1 MLTIYSK
8 NISFKKNDENMYFGS
23 LGYGVLKDL
32 YNDPLITEEL
42 NGSYI
47 LEFDY
52 KIDGT
57 LSEYLIEENII
68 KANGQPFVIYDIKK
82 DISKISILA
91 KHWVLNEWTKDFLL
105 DVAPTDLNSQNALN
119 WIQNKGTNQL
129 SISINGDCEKLAS
142 ARYVRK
148 NLINAIFNE
157 DNALLARFGGEL
169 SYDKDSVFVHSKRG
183 NNSGITIR
191 ERKNLSGI
199 EFHSDFS
206 TVATRLLPLGKDG
219 LMIDSIFV
227 DSPIID
233 HYSTPIIKK
242 VEIDS
247 DNLEELYN
255 YCENL
260 YKNDIDKPTVSI
272 KIDFVELSKTTEY
285 QKYSNLESVHLGDTV
300 LAYIPSLELNI
311 KTRVVKTIYNCNLNR
326 ITSLELGTCVPNIA
340 VSNVEIQNNVNKI
353 INEQLTFLAKAKL
366 EASDL
371 MKHPFGG
378 YVFFGENEG
387 CIYIADNKDLNQSK
401 NVWKWGLGGLGFS
414 STGINGTYETAITQ
428 DGQIVADFIT
438 TGKLNT
444 NVIEGYESLTAQ
456 VKSTAESVSNLE
468 ITTGKI
474 SASVESIESKTEE
487 LSVDIDGVKENII
500 PTSTVSGS
508 NIHIEDASDKKMV
521 NFEIEGKS
529 EQATRSGKNLFNINT
544 ATLNSCLKWADGTYS
559 TENLSV
565 ASDFIKI
572 EKGKSYISKYKM
584 QIILFNENKE
594 YIGYYNNT
602 TGQYNSFT
610 ISTDSECNYVKVSF
624 RSRSNN
630 NVDFTTIGDIQL
642 EEGTTATE
650 YEPYGI
656 SPSPDYPSEIESV
669 GTYNKETGKYEIEVK
684 NTGKNLFS
692 SSLFDKTG
700 TYALYKLKD
709 NTPYTLSLKLK
720 DGKSIPSGLYFGF
733 SSGQY
738 DSTNMPNRLSI
749 IGNGVYSSSASN
761 ENGTYYQ
768 TRISNSIL
776 KYVYFYPR
784 NINIEEYFDVM
795 LTESSYLLD
804 YEPYKSTS
812 SLFILNQPLRSLPN
826 GVKDIAYIK
835 NNILYVDRKVGTVV
849 LDGSERWY
857 MDKELTNT
865 VRFYTSEILTNRAKN
880 ARPILSNYFIT
891 ATSVNNINN
900 DDNESAY
907 VLNTTQPTIRI
918 NKSIANTLTTFKNWL
933 SNHNTQLD
941 YELAEPY
948 TETIGEVEIPSTFKG
963 VNNITTT
970 DELEPVMNIEY
981 VRDTILSDYV
991 EKQISNVVA
1000 IQERKNAEFQI
1011 TNDEI
1016 KSSVSNISTDL
1027 DGTKS
1032 SLNSVEEKITS
1043 QEKTINIISKN
1054 IDGTTGDI
1062 REVTTTTGFTFNAE
1076 GMTIDDGAGYKA
1088 QHTAQGTFYK
1098 DGDSITGQYT
1108 KDGSKQKDLELF
1120 GTYSYGKNDIND
1132 TPMFV
1137 AQLYIDEKGEECF
1150 GHFIN
1155 I

>member
-1 MLTIYSK
+1 MAQNPKYD
-8 NISFKKNDENMYFGS
+8 NDVVN
-23 LGYGVLKDL
+23 LGYLNKRLGQ
-32 YNDPLITEEL
+32 TEESINKNNSSISQL
-42 NGSYI
+42 PKNYSIPPNPPYYKDSLLCYKNKIYKCNTTKLSGVFSWNDWTIAATDDTTLSDFINNTYE
-47 LEFDY
+47 LEKLEIQEQIDGKVQTYYQEMDPSNEWTTDLEKSKHIGDYWYNTTNNTQWRYNQNTTTTPITYGWGQVNVPNSVFDLIDKKKSIYTIKPTSY
-52 KIDGT
+52 KIDDLWIIEDT
-57 LSEYLIEENII
+57 LSDEDLPTGTEDNPIAKGDWVFSVADSDTYNKEHWIKRDEDISLSYLEQHYYTIGDIDSSFEELERNTDSKITKAKEEISLNVSQKYTTIEEHNAAINDFDEQIGAINDTITTHETNI
-68 KANGQPFVIYDIKK
+68 
-82 DISKISILA
+82 
-91 KHWVLNEWTKDFLL
+91 
-105 DVAPTDLNSQNALN
+105 
-119 WIQNKGTNQL
+119 
-129 SISINGDCEKLAS
+129 
-142 ARYVRK
+142 
-148 NLINAIFNE
+148 
-157 DNALLARFGGEL
+157 
-169 SYDKDSVFVHSKRG
+169 
-183 NNSGITIR
+183 
-191 ERKNLSGI
+191 
-199 EFHSDFS
+199 
-206 TVATRLLPLGKDG
+206 
-219 LMIDSIFV
+219 
-227 DSPIID
+227 
-233 HYSTPIIKK
+233 
-242 VEIDS
+242 
-247 DNLEELYN
+247 
-255 YCENL
+255 
-260 YKNDIDKPTVSI
+260 
-272 KIDFVELSKTTEY
+272 
-285 QKYSNLESVHLGDTV
+285 SNL
-300 LAYIPSLELNI
+300 
-311 KTRVVKTIYNCNLNR
+311 
-326 ITSLELGTCVPNIA
+326 
-340 VSNVEIQNNVNKI
+340 NVGV
-353 INEQLTFLAKAKL
+353 
-366 EASDL
+366 
-371 MKHPFGG
+371 
-378 YVFFGENEG
+378 
-387 CIYIADNKDLNQSK
+387 
-401 NVWKWGLGGLGFS
+401 
-414 STGINGTYETAITQ
+414 
-428 DGQIVADFIT
+428 
-438 TGKLNT
+438 
-444 NVIEGYESLTAQ
+444 
-456 VKSTAESVSNLE
+456 
-468 ITTGKI
+468 GKI

-602 TGQYNSFT
+602 PGQYNSFT

-624 RSRSNN
+624 RSSSNN

-642 EEGTTATE
+642 EEGTTSTE

-669 GTYNKETGKYEIEVK
+669 GYENLFDGWKLGQRIDATTGEVYNSDIGAISNDYIPVDFDKNPNYYLSGLTDRLYSFVAAYDKDKNFLARTAAGAKTYFSLTTSSFNNAVTAEGDIAYLQVNINENSSLDGTIDLVNDLKTMLNVGNTAKSYIPYGKYGIGVK
-684 NTGKNLFS
+684 NTGKNLLENTGVSNTSNGVTFTVND
-692 SSLFDKTG
+692 DKTILVNGNNDGTANSNFIINNYSLKAG
-700 TYALYKLKD
+700 TYIL
-709 NTPYTLSLKLK
+709 N
-720 DGKSIPSGLYFGF
+720 GCPSGG
-733 SSGQY
+733 SSTTYRLAIQKTSDWSILGLDTGSGSKQFTIDEATNIQVAIFIQKGQTI
-738 DSTNMPNRLSI
+738 SNLLFKPMIRLSSI
-749 IGNGVYSSSASN
+749 IDD
-761 ENGTYYQ
+761 T
-768 TRISNSIL
+768 
-776 KYVYFYPR
+776 
-784 NINIEEYFDVM
+784 
-795 LTESSYLLD
+795 
-804 YEPYKSTS
+804 YEPYQSA
-812 SLFILNQPLRSLPN
+812 SLLFQLDQPLRSLPN
-826 GVKDIAYIK
+826 GVKDELVIENGRTKIIK
-835 NNILYVDRKVGTVV
+835 RIGKVV
-849 LDGSERWY
+849 LDGSDDENWTLNGSNQGY
-857 MDKELTNT
+857 GIVINDVGGNSDGSIISGGYCDCL
-865 VRFYTSEILTNRAKN
+865 SETMQ
-880 ARPILSNYFIT
+880 
-891 ATSVNNINN
+891 NNIYSGIK
-900 DDNESAY
+900 DNVFATIGGTVHKIY
-907 VLNTTQPTIRI
+907 VRYNSSIT
-918 NKSIANTLTTFKNWL
+918 SIALLKE
-933 SNHNTQLD
+933 QLNSQPIIVQ
-941 YELAEPY
+941 YELAKPY
-948 TETIGEVEIPSTFKG
+948 TEKIGEVEIPSTFKG

-1150 GHFIN
+1150 GHFLN